1 MNYLEVQNIAK
12 QTIDYIKTVIKL
24 NMNLR
29 EIRKLCEDKML
40 SLGADSFWYWDIG
53 AFVFS
58 SDETTISVSGR
69 EYVTADKLISDNDI
83 ITIDLSPQCKNV
95 WGDYA
100 RTIIIE
106 KGTVVNRIENIQNSE
121 WRNGLQMEEALHNE
135 LIRFVAPDVTF
146 EELYYFMND
155 YIRNN
160 GYINLDFLGN
170 LGHSIEKD
178 KNDRIYIEKGNK
190 KKLSEVNY
198 FTFEPHI
205 STKNSLYGYKKENI
219 YFFENG
225 RLVELYNLSLR
236 FLRIIHAWMYR
247 QSFLLL
253 LCDRPD
259 IRMYHALCAY
269 RIPICHWIS
278 QR

>member
-12 QTIDYIKTVIKL
+12 QTIDYIKTVIKP

-106 KGTVVNRIENIQNSE
+106 NGTVVNRIENIQNSE

-135 LIRFVAPDVTF
+135 LIRFCCA
-146 EELYYFMND
+146 
-155 YIRNN
+155 RC
-160 GYINLDFLGN
+160 NL
-170 LGHSIEKD
+170 
-178 KNDRIYIEKGNK
+178 
-190 KKLSEVNY
+190 
-198 FTFEPHI
+198 
-205 STKNSLYGYKKENI
+205 
-219 YFFENG
+219 
-225 RLVELYNLSLR
+225 
-236 FLRIIHAWMYR
+236 
-247 QSFLLL
+247 
-253 LCDRPD
+253 
-259 IRMYHALCAY
+259 
-269 RIPICHWIS
+269 
-278 QR
+278 

>member
-12 QTIDYIKTVIKL
+12 QTIDYIKTVIKP

-29 EIRKLCEDKML
+29 EIRYLCEERML
-40 SLGADSFWYWDIG
+40 SLGADSFWYWNIG

-58 SDETTISVSGR
+58 GDETTISVSGR
-69 EYVTADKLISDNDI
+69 EYVTANKLISDNDI

-106 KGTVVNRIENIQNSE
+106 NGTVVNHIENIQNSE
-121 WRNGLQMEEALHNE
+121 WHNGLLMEEALHNE

-190 KKLSEVNY
+190 KKLSEMNY

-205 STKNSLYGYKKENI
+205 STKSSLYGYKKENI
-219 YFFENG
+219 YHFENN
-225 RLVELYNLSLR
+225 RLVEL
-236 FLRIIHAWMYR
+236 
-247 QSFLLL
+247 
-253 LCDRPD
+253 
-259 IRMYHALCAY
+259 
-269 RIPICHWIS
+269 
-278 QR
+278 

>member
-12 QTIDYIKTVIKL
+12 QTIDYIKTVIKP

-29 EIRKLCEDKML
+29 EIRYLCEEKML
-40 SLGADSFWYWDIG
+40 SLGADSFWYWNIG
-53 AFVFS
+53 AFIFS
-58 SDETTISVSGR
+58 GDETTISVSGR

-106 KGTVVNRIENIQNSE
+106 NGTVVNHIENIKNSE
-121 WRNGLQMEEALHNE
+121 WRNGLLMEEALHNE
-135 LIRFVAPDVTF
+135 LRRFVTPDITF
-146 EELYYFMND
+146 EQLYYYMND

-170 LGHSIEKD
+170 LGHSIVKD

-190 KKLSEVNY
+190 KKLSEVDY

-205 STKNSLYGYKKENI
+205 TTKNSLYGYKKENI
-219 YFFENG
+219 YFFEND
-225 RLVELYNLSLR
+225 RLVEL
-236 FLRIIHAWMYR
+236 
-247 QSFLLL
+247 
-253 LCDRPD
+253 
-259 IRMYHALCAY
+259 
-269 RIPICHWIS
+269 
-278 QR
+278 